1 MNNNIKIDSLK
12 REVCI
17 IILNWNNSNDTI
29 DCLNSL
35 LKLTFTNYN
44 IIIVENG
51 SKDDSL
57 SRVQDWTLKYD
68 FNALLFDRDNQKIS
82 KYKEVINHQTNVGKK
97 NIFIVYYKDNIGF
110 PGGNKVG
117 IEIAEILDPEYVWLL
132 NNDTIV
138 EPSSLKILVDFLDE
152 KKDYVGVSPLI
163 RNYYNQDKIWSS
175 GGTIS
180 WFGGLSRNLNIKSK
194 KNIIDNYIDVN
205 FITHCASLYRMDLL
219 KAIPLPED
227 NWADDDFEYCI
238 RLKKLPYKLACKTN
252 SSILHKI
259 GQTYKLDNNP
269 NYDNISEIGNA
280 YGDYLA
286 HLITIKKYYSFPIL
300 FFWMIINSARFMFH
314 VIYKN
319 KKDLITGF
327 VLLFKLLKDSLKFNE
342 FDKTANYHSLN
353 ICKK

>member
-1 MNNNIKIDSLK
+1 
-12 REVCI
+12 
-17 IILNWNNSNDTI
+17 
-29 DCLNSL
+29 LNSL

-57 SRVQDWTLKYD
+57 SRIQDWILKYD

-163 RNYYNQDKIWSS
+163 RNYYDQDKIWSA

-219 KAIPLPED
+219 KAIPLPEH
-227 NWADDDFEYCI
+227 NWADDDFEYCHS
-238 RLKKLPYKLACKTN
+238 LKKKTLKLSCKTDAV
-252 SSILHKI
+252 IYHKI
-259 GQTYKLDNNP
+259 SQTYKLSEKTKNFE
-269 NYDNISEIGNA
+269 NISAIGNC
-280 YGDYLA
+280 YSDCLA
-286 HLITIKKYYSFPIL
+286 NLITIRKNYIFIIYL
-300 FFWMIINSARFMFH
+300 FWVFINSFKFAFYCIKDKIS
-314 VIYKN
+314 IYKIIVLVKN
-319 KKDLITGF
+319 LII
-327 VLLFKLLKDSLKFNE
+327 DSFCL
-342 FDKTANYHSLN
+342 TAHDRDVTYHALN
-353 ICKK
+353 IYND